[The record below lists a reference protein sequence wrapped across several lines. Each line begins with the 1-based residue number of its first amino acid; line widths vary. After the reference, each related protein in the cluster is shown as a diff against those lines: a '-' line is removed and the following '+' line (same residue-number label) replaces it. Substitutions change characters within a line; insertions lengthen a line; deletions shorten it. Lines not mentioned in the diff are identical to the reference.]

1 MHHAPYH
8 VITTSNP
15 MALPNR
21 LIVLNT
27 HKIFSLS
34 SQFTVKI
41 GSGYNQ
47 FRIFRETA
55 CSVFYNGKSL
65 RKYIIQCFFIFF
77 QHFFFQFVYL
87 REDALTIFQFCS
99 FDSTF
104 QFFYLLL
111 FLSSRIRNVLL

>member
-15 MALPNR
+15 MVLPNR

-87 REDALTIFQFCS
+87 REDALP
-99 FDSTF
+99 
-104 QFFYLLL
+104 
-111 FLSSRIRNVLL
+111 VL